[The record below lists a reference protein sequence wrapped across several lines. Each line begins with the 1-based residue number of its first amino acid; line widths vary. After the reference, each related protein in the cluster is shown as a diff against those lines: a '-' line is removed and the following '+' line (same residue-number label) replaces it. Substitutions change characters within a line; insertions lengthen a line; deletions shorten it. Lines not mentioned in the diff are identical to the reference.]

1 MAKSAEEAGIEEP
14 VSLVKQILAQQL
26 EEQVRAWEGSLD
38 RGMEAQRSTVRSPRT
53 HSCLMPWHCSCCSG
67 VPSGLVP
74 DVSMGL
80 AEALGEGTWSDW
92 GRGGSGALGR
102 ASVWIPALRK
112 EFFFLVWWSNLAG
125 LIPIVSII
133 EEQCGW
139 LGSLIPRDTP
149 AKEFE
154 KC

>member
-92 GRGGSGALGR
+92 RRGGSGALGR

-112 EFFFLVWWSNLAG
+112 EFFFFGV
-125 LIPIVSII
+125 V
-133 EEQCGW
+133 EQ
-139 LGSLIPRDTP
+139 PRRP
-149 AKEFE
+149 HPN
-154 KC
+154 CLHH